1 MAEEDDVAAE
11 LENLFGATRDAQRK
25 WSDEQVRQR
34 HENLNARSDVV
45 VYAAWPD
52 NTKSH
57 GFDYEPLKGIEL
69 LDRGR
74 TGLQYTKVV
83 VPCNSLEQA
92 IRIKKMFFSPDSRP
106 I

>member
-11 LENLFGATRDAQRK
+11 LANLYGATRDAQRK

-34 HENLNARSDVV
+34 CENLNARSDVV

-57 GFDYEPLKGIEL
+57 GIDYEPLKGIEL

-83 VPCNSLEQA
+83 VPCDSPEQA
-92 IRIKKMFFSPDSRP
+92 IRIKIMFFSPESRS